1 MRPCAASSGLDLG
14 GFTGILR
21 RFPGPPRAAGPGSA
35 TLTVR
40 GRDVKGLI
48 GKKIG
53 MTQVFDEDGNLVPV
67 TVIDASSCT
76 VVGKRTPERD
86 AYSAVTLGFGKA
98 KEKRLTRAQLGSF
111 KKAGVEPRRVLK
123 EFRVTPEEAG
133 SFNVGEAVS
142 VGLFTKGQLVDVTG
156 VTKGRGFQGVMK
168 RWNFRGFG
176 QTHGTH
182 EYRRHPG
189 AIGQR
194 KTPGR
199 VYPNKKM
206 PGHYG
211 VEQVTT
217 QNLTV
222 VDVDAEKN
230 LLLVKG
236 AIPGHNEGIVVVRP
250 AIKAALRQAHA
261 AQK

>member
-1 MRPCAASSGLDLG
+1 M
-14 GFTGILR
+14 
-21 RFPGPPRAAGPGSA
+21 
-35 TLTVR
+35 TV
-40 GRDVKGLI
+40 VKGLI
-48 GKKIG
+48 GKKVG
-53 MTQVFDEDGNLVPV
+53 MTQVFTEDGSMVPV
-67 TVIDASSCT
+67 TVIDATSCT
-76 VVGKRTPERD
+76 VVDKRTAERD
-86 AYSAVTLGFGKA
+86 HYSAVTLGFGEV
-98 KEKRLTRAQLGSF
+98 KEKRLSRAELGTF
-111 KKAGVEPRRVLK
+111 KKAKIAPRRHLK
-123 EFRVTPEEAG
+123 EFRLTPEEAAA
-133 SFNVGEAVS
+133 FTVGES
-142 VGLFTKGQLVDVTG
+142 VKVDLFTKGELVDVTG
-156 VTKGRGFQGVMK
+156 ITKGRGFQGVMK
-168 RWNFRGFG
+168 RWNFRGYG

-222 VDVDAEKN
+222 VDVDVEKG

-236 AIPGHNEGIVVVRP
+236 AVPGHGDGLVFVHP
-250 AIKAALRQAHA
+250 AVKVATRAAHVKARS
-261 AQK
+261 KK